1 MEINNLQPEQLLS
14 DSTNKNLV
22 GKYSE
27 NSHKK
32 IKCVCDFKNAEDCLG
47 IVSREYR
54 DFLKTYKNNNNK
66 YICFRCS
73 RATKYQSEKNPNK
86 KFHYNIDFN
95 NYNSDSNVAYLLGWI
110 ASDGTV
116 SHKTGSISLKIKK
129 DDEEIL
135 NYFIKTFKLNS
146 LIKYDKN
153 VKFASLHIHNK
164 SSAQIIRDILSLPS
178 SDTCKKS
185 DIIKCPKFTDIE
197 CFRRFVQ
204 GVFEGDGHVRNINKR
219 KYLDCCIVSNSPIF
233 LEELKTQ
240 LNIRGEIYRNSLTW
254 NALNAIKF
262 LNFIYKNKQFALS
275 RKYDMYKQWELRYR
289 IYD

>member
-153 VKFASLHIHNK
+153 IEVGELYQHTNGNKYRILNK
-164 SSAQIIRDILSLPS
+164 SIHTEFGSKLITYQNIDDPDKIWSRPIHLF
-178 SDTCKKS
+178 KN
-185 DIIKCPKFTDIE
+185 FTKIE
-197 CFRRFVQ
+197 
-204 GVFEGDGHVRNINKR
+204 E
-219 KYLDCCIVSNSPIF
+219 S
-233 LEELKTQ
+233 
-240 LNIRGEIYRNSLTW
+240 
-254 NALNAIKF
+254 
-262 LNFIYKNKQFALS
+262 
-275 RKYDMYKQWELRYR
+275 
-289 IYD
+289 